1 MGQKVHPK
9 SLRLGII
16 QDWDSTWIADSK
28 EYSRCVSEDNKIR
41 VFLKATLKAA
51 AVSKIEIHR
60 KAQRIIVRIV
70 TGRPGIIVGR
80 GGQGLDDL
88 RQKLIKL
95 IGKKDIQIDVL
106 EVARIEAD
114 AQLLAESIA
123 QQLEKRVAFRRAMKQ
138 SMQRA
143 MRSGIKGIKIMVA
156 GRLGGADIART
167 EWSKEGRI
175 PLHTFRADIEYGFA
189 EAMTRFGIIGVKV
202 WVFKGEVMPGE
213 AAISNIKNKPVRAD
227 NSEGGGHHHPGGGGA
242 AGLQGAGPRGGG
254 GGRRGKRPS
263 GSGGPGGAG
272 APRAG
277 NPPAD
282 PS

>member
-28 EYSRCVSEDNKIR
+28 EYSVNIAEDHKIR
-41 VFLKATLKAA
+41 VFLKTTLKTA

-60 KAQRIIVRIV
+60 KAQRIIIRIV

-80 GGQGLDDL
+80 GGQGLDEL
-88 RQKLIKL
+88 RQKVVKL

-114 AQLLAESIA
+114 AQLLAEGIA

-143 MRSGIKGIKIMVA
+143 MRSGIKGIKVMVA

-189 EAMTRFGIIGVKV
+189 EAFTMFGIIGVKV

-213 AAISNIKNKPVRAD
+213 FAISNIKNKPVRAD
-227 NSEGGGHHHPGGGGA
+227 QAEGGSPMGGGA
-242 AGLQGAGPRGGG
+242 AGLQGAGPRGG
-254 GGRRGKRPS
+254 RRGKRP
-263 GSGGPGGAG
+263 GGGRPD
-272 APRAG
+272 AP
-277 NPPAD
+277 PEK
-282 PS
+282 S